1 MCSFHMEEVSQQHK
15 IKKKSNTQ
23 EVIKER
29 DGERAREQAK
39 IREREKERERVLCV
53 LVTALKFLMPVISE
67 I

>member
-39 IREREKERERVLCV
+39 IREREKERESSVRSGNS
-53 LVTALKFLMPVISE
+53 T
-67 I
+67 